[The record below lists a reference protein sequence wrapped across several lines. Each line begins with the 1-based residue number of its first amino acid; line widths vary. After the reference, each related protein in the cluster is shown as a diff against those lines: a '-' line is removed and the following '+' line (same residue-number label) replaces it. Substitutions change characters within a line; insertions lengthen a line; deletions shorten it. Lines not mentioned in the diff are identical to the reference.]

1 VSNNAAA
8 ATVTVNSTPTAP
20 TASND
25 GPVCAGGT
33 LHLSASTVAGGVYA
47 WTGPNGFASSL
58 QNPSV
63 PNIPLAGAGVYH
75 VTVAVNGCV
84 STEASTTAGVRDLPT
99 ALVSGDAVICQG
111 GSTQIS
117 AVLTGTAPWSLT
129 WSDGLVQSAGASPAV
144 RTATPDT
151 TTTYTI
157 VSVSDAHCSG
167 PGGGQAQITVGLPVA
182 QPAVTAPLNAAIG
195 AVGLAASAPGHDG
208 STYAWTI
215 VGGTLASGQGTPS
228 ITFDAGDPGT
238 TMHVQVAETN
248 TACVSPLGEALVQVD
263 FLDVPPVHPFHDFV
277 NTIARDGVTAGCGG
291 GNYCPDA
298 PNTRA
303 QMAVFLLKSKFG
315 AAHVPP
321 PATGTVFLDVPASN
335 PFAPWIEELASL
347 GVTGGC
353 GGGNYCPGA
362 PVTRAQMSVFLLK
375 TLLGSDYTPPPATG
389 TVFDDVPVNGF
400 AAAWIEDLHARGITS
415 GCSTS
420 PSLYCPNNPN
430 TRGQMA
436 VFLTRTFGLE

>member
-1 VSNNAAA
+1 
-8 ATVTVNSTPTAP
+8 VNPIPPAP

-33 LHLSASTVAGGVYA
+33 LHLFASNVAGGVYS
-47 WTGPNGFASSL
+47 WTGPNGFASAL

-63 PNIPLAGAGVYH
+63 PNIPLAGAGAYH
-75 VTVAVNGCV
+75 VTVAVSGCV
-84 STEASTTAGVRDLPT
+84 SSEATTTAVVRMLPT
-99 ALVSGDAVICQG
+99 ATVSGDAVICQG
-111 GSTQIS
+111 SSTQIS
-117 AVLTGTAPWSLT
+117 AVLTGTAPWSIT
-129 WSDGLVQSAGASPAV
+129 WSDGLVQSAGASPVA
-144 RTATPDT
+144 RTVTPDA

-157 VSVSDAHCSG
+157 VSVTDAHCSG
-167 PGGGQAQITVGLPVA
+167 PGGGQAEITVGLPVA
-182 QPAVTAPLNAAIG
+182 QPDVTAPKDAAIG
-195 AVGLAASAPGHDG
+195 SLGLPASAPAHDG

-228 ITFDAGDPGT
+228 ITFDAGGPGT
-238 TMHVQVAETN
+238 TMLVQVAETN
-248 TACVSPLGEALVQVD
+248 TACVSPVGEARVQVD
-263 FLDVPPVHPFHDFV
+263 FLDVPPAHPFHDFV
-277 NTIARDGVTAGCGG
+277 NTIARDGITAGCGG

-303 QMAVFLLKSKFG
+303 QMAVFLLKSKYG
-315 AAHVPP
+315 SSHVPP
-321 PATGTVFLDVPASN
+321 PATGQVFLDVPASN
-335 PFAPWIEELASL
+335 PFAPWIEELFAL

-353 GGGNYCPGA
+353 GGGNYCPNA

-375 TLLGSDYTPPPATG
+375 TLLGSDYVPPPATG
-389 TVFDDVPVNGF
+389 TVFNDVPVNGF

-420 PSLYCPNNPN
+420 PPLYCPNNPN